1 MGNAIDPIKIKGLIE
16 FQRALKAVED
26 GAQKQLRVVFNAVAE
41 TVAGGARRRVPTKTG
56 KAKGSVK
63 VASSQREAIV
73 KAGGARVAYYPWLD
87 FGGRV
92 GIHKS
97 VSRPFVQGGRYLYPS
112 YDASRASIGP
122 ALERGLVELV
132 RDAGLEVD

>member
-26 GAQKQLRVVFNAVAE
+26 GAQKQLRVVFNSVAE
-41 TVAGGARRRVPTKTG
+41 TVAGGARRRVPTKSG
-56 KAKGSVK
+56 KAKASVK

>member
-56 KAKGSVK
+56 KAKASVK

-73 KAGGARVAYYPWLD
+73 KAGGARVPYYPWLD

-92 GIHKS
+92 GINKS
-97 VSRPFVQGGRYLYPS
+97 VSRPFVTGGRYLYPS

>member
-1 MGNAIDPIKIKGLIE
+1 MAKAIDPIKIKGLRE
-16 FQRALKAVED
+16 FQAALKQMD
-26 GAQKQLRVVFNAVAE
+26 GETQKQLRVVFNSVAE
-41 TVAGGARRRVPTKTG
+41 TVAAGARRRVPTKTG

-73 KAGGARVAYYPWLD
+73 KAGGKSVSYYPWLD

-92 GIHKS
+92 GIKKS
-97 VSRPFVQGGRYLYPS
+97 VERHFVTEGRYLYPS
-112 YDASRASIGP
+112 YAANRSSIQP
-122 ALERGLVELV
+122 AVAEGLVQLA